1 MLALLQIAQTYLVYL
16 IGDDANHS
24 MPSIRRFV
32 AQEYKQRGV
41 ELGAVKAAEPK
52 ESDMAKEPVVAAGV
66 FGAQPDRP
74 KMAVVAN
81 NEGGE
86 NAVVVATDNE
96 GNGETAVIE
105 SNSENIVIET
115 NGENTMAANTENTVV
130 ATNSENNTTPNT
142 ENKEASPV
150 QPSTAS
156 PVSCNKHATPSRTP
170 ACSPASSPPS
180 ASAPP
185 S

>member
-32 AQEYKQRGV
+32 AQEYKQRGL
-41 ELGAVKAAEPK
+41 ELDTVKAAEPK
-52 ESDMAKEPVVAAGV
+52 EPDMAKEPVVAAGE
-66 FGAQPDRP
+66 
-74 KMAVVAN
+74 KSVVVVAAN

-96 GNGETAVIE
+96 GSGENV
-105 SNSENIVIET
+105 VIET
-115 NGENTMAANTENTVV
+115 NGENVVIESSGDNTMAAT
-130 ATNSENNTTPNT
+130 T

-150 QPSTAS
+150 QPSSAS

>member
-1 MLALLQIAQTYLVYL
+1 MLALIQIAQTYLVYL

-52 ESDMAKEPVVAAGV
+52 ESDMAKEPVVAAGDKSV
-66 FGAQPDRP
+66 V
-74 KMAVVAN
+74 VVAAS
-81 NEGGE
+81 NEGSE

-96 GNGETAVIE
+96 GSGENVVIE
-105 SNSENIVIET
+105 SSGENVVIEA

-130 ATNSENNTTPNT
+130 ATNSENNTTTTPNA
-142 ENKEASPV
+142 EN
-150 QPSTAS
+150 
-156 PVSCNKHATPSRTP
+156 N
-170 ACSPASSPPS
+170 
-180 ASAPP
+180 
-185 S
+185 